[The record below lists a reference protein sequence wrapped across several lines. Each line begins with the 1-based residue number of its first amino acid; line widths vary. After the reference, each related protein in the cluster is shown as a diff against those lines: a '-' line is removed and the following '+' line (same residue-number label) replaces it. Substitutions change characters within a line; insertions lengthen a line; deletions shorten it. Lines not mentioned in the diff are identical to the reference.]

1 MSNETYTDLEQE
13 YINSKHEA
21 LRMEVIEMLVQKYPD
36 DRELG
41 AAVREFVNLKQK
53 HI

>member
-21 LRMEVIEMLVQKYPD
+21 LRMEVIEMLVQKYPND
-36 DRELG
+36 QELG
-41 AAVREFVNLKQK
+41 KAVREFIKLNYKK
-53 HI
+53 